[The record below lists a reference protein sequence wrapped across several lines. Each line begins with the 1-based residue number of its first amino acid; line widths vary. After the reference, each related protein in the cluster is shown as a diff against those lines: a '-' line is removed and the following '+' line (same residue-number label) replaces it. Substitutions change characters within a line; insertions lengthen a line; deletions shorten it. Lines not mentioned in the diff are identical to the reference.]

1 MKKFVAVALTGV
13 SMCALCLGL
22 TACQGGDND
31 GAAYALVHGG
41 SYVGEATVTVDK
53 DGKVTEAT
61 LNEVCLPTYVTAGED
76 VAADDKVTVTVT
88 DHGSE
93 VEKSYYK
100 TVSFG
105 DITLTYDATEN
116 TYMNGT
122 TKMADF
128 FQTEANA
135 KAYFEAVMANKVSVT
150 VGGEKKTDI
159 MNKAS
164 LCKEENGY
172 WTRQDA
178 DGKDYS
184 RWEMNRDATV
194 NYVKEHGVEE
204 LDSLVR
210 NTEAE
215 KDEYGV
221 DAKYWVDTN
230 GVSTGATWSDMNSDT
245 TGKGYLSYVQL
256 ILKAYDAAK
265 AD

>member
-13 SMCALCLGL
+13 SMCTLCLGL
-22 TACQGGDND
+22 AACQGGDND

-41 SYVGEATVTVDK
+41 SYVGEATVSVDK

-76 VAADDKVTVTVT
+76 VAEADKVTVTVT

-100 TVSFG
+100 TVSYG
-105 DITLTYDATEN
+105 DVTLTYDATAKD
-116 TYMNGT
+116 YKSGST
-122 TKMADF
+122 TMAEF

-135 KAYFEAVMANKVSVT
+135 KAYFEAVMGNKVSVT

-172 WTRQDA
+172 WTKQDA
-178 DGKDYS
+178 DGNDYS

-194 NYVKEHGVEE
+194 NYVKEHGVDL

-215 KDEYGV
+215 KDEYGA

-230 GVSTGATWSDMNSDT
+230 GVSTGATWTDMNSDT